1 MASALVIEKGELYD
15 PERRGV
21 QDLLCVQGQV
31 VSVGKNFEVDA
42 IRKLEIEY
50 EVIDAEGCYVFPGL
64 VDPHQHLIGGSGEKG
79 FSSQTPEVILLEEI
93 EAGVTTIV
101 GCLGVDTYTRNLPAL
116 LAKVKAFNEEGL
128 SAFLYSGGYE
138 VPPVTLTG
146 SLRTDLIL
154 IPEVIGAGEIAVSDL
169 RASQASLSDLA
180 RVVADAYVG
189 GILSGK
195 SGVTHFHVG
204 PAPSGLSPIE
214 TLLTDFDVRPQSLY
228 PTHVHRS
235 EGTLRSAIALSRKGV
250 FCDLDTEEQDLALW
264 IERIVRE
271 EGDLDQFTVSSDT
284 SFNSPSTLFSQLETI
299 LNAKLLPLERA
310 LALFTRN
317 PARALGL
324 SKKGQLGR
332 GNDADLLIV
341 EKEGFRIREVV
352 SKGRVMMRSGRVTHE
367 PRALANSNRKV
378 ELYGQKKG
386 FALR

>member
-21 QDLLCVQGQV
+21 QDVLCVQGQV

-50 EVIDAEGCYVFPGL
+50 EVIDAEGCYVMPGFI
-64 VDPHQHLIGGSGEKG
+64 DPHQHLIGGSGEKG
-79 FSSQTPEVILLEEI
+79 FSSQTPEVTVVEEI
-93 EAGVTTIV
+93 EAGVTTVV

-128 SAFLYSGGYE
+128 SAYLYSGGYT
-138 VPPVTLTG
+138 VPPATLTG

-154 IPEVIGAGEIAVSDL
+154 VPEVIGAGEIAVSDL
-169 RASQASLSDLA
+169 RASQASVSDLA

-189 GILSGK
+189 GILSNK

-204 PAPSGLSPIE
+204 PAPSGLTAIE

-235 EGTLRSAIALSRKGV
+235 EGCLRSAIALSRKGV

-264 IERIVRE
+264 IDRIVRA
-271 EGDLDQFTVSSDT
+271 EGDLDQFTVSSDA
-284 SFNSPSTLFSQLETI
+284 SFNSPSTLFSQMATV

-324 SKKGQLGR
+324 AKKGGLGR
-332 GNDADLLIV
+332 GSDADLLIV
-341 EKEGFRIREVV
+341 EKETFRIREVV
-352 SKGRVMMRSGRVTHE
+352 AKGRVMMRSGRVTHE